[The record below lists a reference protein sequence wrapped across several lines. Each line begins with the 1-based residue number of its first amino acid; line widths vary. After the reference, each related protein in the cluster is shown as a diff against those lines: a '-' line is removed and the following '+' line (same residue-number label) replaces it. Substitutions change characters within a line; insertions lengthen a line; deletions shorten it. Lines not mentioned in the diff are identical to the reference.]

1 MGQPLTWVD
10 AFTDAPFA
18 GNPAAVCVVERPR
31 DERWMQALARE
42 IGLSETAFVEPRGEE
57 FGLRWFTPAIEVDL
71 CGHATLAAAHVLW
84 EEGHV
89 APDRPARF
97 RSASGTLTARRL
109 DDGWIGLDFPAT
121 PAIAGVA
128 PDGLAEGLG
137 ARPRWSGRTSQG
149 DWVVE
154 LDDEAAVRA
163 LAPDMPRLA
172 RIEMR
177 GVIVTAPATLEG
189 ADYVLRFFGP
199 GSGVDEDPVTGSAQC
214 ALAPYWAERLGRNA
228 LVAFQASPRGG
239 WLRVRPDGERVGI
252 EGRAVTVL
260 RGELTS

>member
-10 AFTDAPFA
+10 AFTDEPFA
-18 GNPAAVCVVERPR
+18 GNPAAVCVVERAR

-57 FGLRWFTPAIEVDL
+57 FGLRWFTPAVEVDL
-71 CGHATLAAAHVLW
+71 CGHATLASAHVLW
-84 EEGHV
+84 EEGRL
-89 APDRPARF
+89 PPERPARF
-97 RSASGTLTARRL
+97 RTRSGALSARRL

-121 PAIAGVA
+121 PAAAREA

-137 ARPRWSGRTSQG
+137 ARPGWAGRTSQG

-154 LDDEAAVRA
+154 LEDEAAVRA
-163 LAPDMPRLA
+163 LAPDMRRLA
-172 RIEMR
+172 EIEMR
-177 GVIVTAPATLEG
+177 GVIVTAAATTDG

-214 ALAPYWAERLGRNA
+214 ALGPFWAERLGRDA
-228 LVAFQASPRGG
+228 LVACQVSPRGG
-239 WLRVRPDGERVGI
+239 WLRVRADGDRVGI
-252 EGRAVTVL
+252 DGRAVTVL
-260 RGELTS
+260 RGEVST